1 MLNPSSARRPNL
13 QSETTALHLFVDFT
27 AVDSFPKISAP
38 RQSESPRMKR
48 APGLVGTVVV
58 GTAVEEDDVGLKPLA
73 GGRVDVVDVV
83 VSTARAGV
91 D

>member
-1 MLNPSSARRPNL
+1 
-13 QSETTALHLFVDFT
+13 
-27 AVDSFPKISAP
+27 
-38 RQSESPRMKR
+38 MKR
-48 APGLVGTVVV
+48 APGLVETVVV
-58 GTAVEEDDVGLKPLA
+58 GTAVEEDDVGLEPLV